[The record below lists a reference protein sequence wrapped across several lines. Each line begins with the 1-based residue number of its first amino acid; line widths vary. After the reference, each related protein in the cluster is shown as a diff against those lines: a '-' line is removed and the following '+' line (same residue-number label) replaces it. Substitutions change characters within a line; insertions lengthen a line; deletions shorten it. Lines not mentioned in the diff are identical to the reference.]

1 MYNSSVCYKHKG
13 HKHEVER
20 APHPTDDDT
29 STNWI
34 WDVLIQFDVI
44 YVLILILV
52 AAIKWVPWLFLAA
65 LAILVMVRRM
75 APDPSEDDE
84 EEIGRKEIFD
94 NFLLPWLLLAVL
106 AIVWFLVP
114 PGD

>member
-1 MYNSSVCYKHKG
+1 MWPFELLVQ
-13 HKHEVER
+13 VEYLF
-20 APHPTDDDT
+20 
-29 STNWI
+29 WI
-34 WDVLIQFDVI
+34 I
-44 YVLILILV
+44 ILLGV
-52 AAIKWVPWLFLAA
+52 AIKWVPWLFLAA
-65 LAILVMVRRM
+65 LPILVMVRRM

-94 NFLLPWLLLAVL
+94 YFILPWIGLAAL